1 MSRRVGV
8 GLIVVGLCG
17 LGLVWARAV
26 PEAQAQKPRDPAVW
40 EYKVGVYSYNPGE
53 RMSDEQR
60 AAFYERTLNEQARQG
75 WELVGS
81 LLTRN
86 TVQTVGGA
94 VTTRD
99 TTSFVAYR
107 RPRR

>member
-1 MSRRVGV
+1 MSRRLGI
-8 GLIVVGLCG
+8 GLLVVALCG
-17 LGLVWARAV
+17 PVLAWTRAV
-26 PEAQAQKPRDPAVW
+26 PEAQAQRARAEAVW

-53 RMSDEQR
+53 RLTDEQR

-81 LLTRN
+81 VLSRD